1 MSKGIRGRFS
11 REAWA
16 ALGLRV
22 QQEGRGRSVSEFRE
36 WVGRV
41 AEELDQHLARRDWT
55 LWEAYEW
62 MCASVEVPRS
72 GRQRDDELDDTV
84 SETEDIAPTVTPN
97 DPLDKVKDDGY
108 GDDWVAKRMAE
119 YEAFYSRISPN
130 DRASLTDLVQAE
142 RNIARLNVRL
152 TAEMS
157 ARLPDPVSVK
167 NYQDALS
174 RASQQSR
181 ALQTML
187 HIDRESREKEA
198 AQSSDA
204 DKALG
209 TVDAA
214 GAWYEEFA
222 TPIIHRGC
230 RASKLP
236 GASDILFGTIL
247 WDFEELPARVEV
259 RCPKCGEWVGVEL
272 KPTEQALVETTEP
285 PWVAEEEAAG
295 VL

>member
-11 REAWA
+11 REEWA

-22 QQEGRGRSVSEFRE
+22 QKEGRGRSVSEFRE

-41 AEELDQHLARRDWT
+41 AGELDQHFARRDWT
-55 LWEAYEW
+55 LWDAYVW
-62 MCASVEVPRS
+62 MCESVEAPRS
-72 GRQRDDELDDTV
+72 GRQNDNEFDNAVNEA
-84 SETEDIAPTVTPN
+84 EDIAPTDTPN
-97 DPLDKVKDDGY
+97 AALDEVKDDGY
-108 GDDWVAKRMAE
+108 GDDWVAKRIAE

-152 TAEMS
+152 TAELS
-157 ARLPDPVSVK
+157 ARLSDPVSVK

-214 GAWYEEFA
+214 GAWYEQFA

-230 RASKLP
+230 RAPKLP
-236 GASDILFGTIL
+236 GESDILFGTIL

-259 RCPKCGEWVGVEL
+259 KCPKCGEWVVIEL
-272 KPTEQALVETTEP
+272 KPTEQAMVETTEP
-285 PWVAEEEAAG
+285 SWVAEEEAAG
-295 VL
+295 SL